1 MPSADD
7 QPRVGEKVPRKN
19 TNDKTRTSERGDAKQ
34 PRDGTIVGADL
45 MAGARPPSPTSILLD
60 DDQAATGSDSDGEA
74 DSGTYIFDR
83 HARLKLV
90 VDGLLARP
98 EARGFL
104 WRAGRVG
111 ARVLCAERGELL
123 ARHRRLL
130 VGHRWCRLVG
140 RAVGI
145 GGALWGR
152 L

>member
-45 MAGARPPSPTSILLD
+45 MAGARPPSPTSILPD

-83 HARLKLV
+83 RARLV
-90 VDGLLARP
+90 VDDLLARP
-98 EARGFL
+98 EARGLSRNVMLLDVSRFL
-104 WRAGRVG
+104 EAMQAYEPSSSPRRVS
-111 ARVLCAERGELL
+111 ARCTWTRCRCFACS
-123 ARHRRLL
+123 ARLRR
-130 VGHRWCRLVG
+130 
-140 RAVGI
+140 
-145 GGALWGR
+145 
-152 L
+152 